1 MSEIGDA
8 AASYARDYGIAV
20 FPLWPSSK
28 KPKVKNGLKA
38 ATTDLEEIEKAW
50 DCEPTMNV
58 GGAMGQVSGG
68 VCCIDLDVD
77 ASKGLDGREVLLDWE
92 AEHGKLPD
100 TATAVTG
107 RGGLHLFYRF
117 DHPVKN
123 SANEEIGVDIRGDG
137 GFAMLAPSVHP
148 NGRTVEWEE
157 PLEDAPIADADE
169 LVEEFVKFARPA
181 GHSDDGDMSKKVDLS
196 RTVKEG
202 GRNQALYSSLCS
214 LQSGSVDD
222 GTIAAFA
229 RYYNDNL
236 LVPPL
241 PEDEVR
247 RTLHSALSHPKGNPE
262 MDERRSSETY
272 ADDLP
277 MPEPL
282 KVEDP
287 PELSP
292 ELIHGVLR
300 RGHKLAVTGPS
311 KAGKTFLL
319 IQLAEAVATGAN
331 WLGMPCE
338 KGRVL
343 YCNFEVDPA
352 SFVHRCLAVA
362 ERRGVDLAEIGK
374 NIDVW
379 NLRGHS
385 RALKDMVG
393 RMVGVI
399 SEADYALVVV
409 DPIYKLMSGSEND
422 ADVVAEFCAGL
433 DRLANEGCSIAYV
446 HHHSKGFQAGK
457 SAMDRAS
464 GSGVFARDADAMLD
478 MIELAVPDELRLHS
492 DASARAWRI
501 TSTLREFPD
510 IDDVDVWFSF
520 PVHVQDATGELAEC
534 EPLSPILTANEGRK
548 RQAENETARNIRELE
563 EYLDGWF
570 KTHNEPCP
578 RKRLEEAFGVSART
592 MNRRIDMSSKYQRS
606 ESKNSPSMVSR
617 VDYD

>member
-20 FPLWPSSK
+20 FPLWPRSK
-28 KPKVKNGLKA
+28 KPKVENGLNA
-38 ATTDLEEIEKAW
+38 ATTDIEEIERAW
-50 DCEPTMNV
+50 DYEPTMNV

-77 ASKGLDGREVLLDWE
+77 SSKGLDGREVLLDWE

-169 LVEEFVKFARPA
+169 LVEEFVRFARPA
-181 GHSDDGDMSKKVDLS
+181 GHSDDGGMSKKVDLS

-229 RYYNDNL
+229 RYYNDNM

-262 MDERRSSETY
+262 MDERRSSEAY

-362 ERRGVDLAEIGK
+362 ERRGVDLAEIGR

-393 RMVGVI
+393 RMVKVI

-520 PVHVQDATGELAEC
+520 PVHVQDATGELAKC

>member
-1 MSEIGDA
+1 MSGIGDA
-8 AASYARDYGIAV
+8 AVSYARDYGIAV
-20 FPLWPSSK
+20 FPLWPRAK
-28 KPKVKNGLKA
+28 EPKVKNGHKV
-38 ATTDLEEIEKAW
+38 ATTDVDLIAQAW
-50 DCEPTMNV
+50 DYDPDMNV
-58 GGAMGQVSGG
+58 GGAMGQASGG
-68 VCCIDLDVD
+68 VCCIDLDVKPE
-77 ASKGLDGREVLLDWE
+77 KGIDGREALLDWE
-92 AEHGKLPD
+92 AEHGKLPE
-100 TATAVTG
+100 TATAITG
-107 RGGLHLFYRF
+107 SGGLHLFYRF
-117 DHPVKN
+117 GHAVKP
-123 SANEEIGVDIRGDG
+123 SVNEELGVDVRGDG
-137 GFAMLAPSVHP
+137 SYAMLAPSVHP

-169 LVEEFVKFARPA
+169 LVEEFVRFARPA
-181 GHSDDGDMSKKVDLS
+181 GHSEDGDMSKKVDL
-196 RTVKEG
+196 TAAVKEG
-202 GRNQALYSSLCS
+202 GRNNAIHKALCS
-214 LQSGSVDD
+214 LQSGNVDD
-222 GTIAAFA
+222 ETIMAFA
-229 RYYNDNL
+229 GYYNERM

-241 PEDEVR
+241 PDEEVR
-247 RTLHSALSHPKGNPE
+247 RTLCSVLSLPKGNRE
-262 MDERRSSETY
+262 MDERRRSEAY

-282 KVEDP
+282 NVEDP

-319 IQLAEAVATGAN
+319 IQLAEAVATGSN

-352 SFVHRCLAVA
+352 SFAHRCLAVA
-362 ERRGVDLAEIGK
+362 ERRGVDLAEIGR

-399 SEADYALVVV
+399 SKADYALVVV

-478 MIELAVPDELRLHS
+478 MIELAVPDELRLHA
-492 DASARAWRI
+492 DANARAWRI

-510 IDDVDVWFSF
+510 VDDVDVWFSF

-534 EPLSPILTANEGRK
+534 EPLSPLMSAGEGRK
-548 RQAENETARNIRELE
+548 KQAENETARNVRELE
-563 EYLDGWF
+563 DFLDGWF
-570 KTHNEPCP
+570 EHHTEPCP
-578 RKRLEEAFGVSART
+578 RKRLEEAFGVSAKT
-592 MNRRIDMSSKYQRS
+592 INRRVELSDKYRRS
-606 ESKNSPSMVSR
+606 ESKNTPAAVVK
-617 VDYD
+617 VDC

>member
-20 FPLWPSSK
+20 FPLWPRSK
-28 KPKVKNGLKA
+28 KPKVENGLNA
-38 ATTDLEEIEKAW
+38 ATTDIETIKMAW
-50 DCEPTMNV
+50 EYEPGMNV
-58 GGAMGQVSGG
+58 GGAMGQASGG

-169 LVEEFVKFARPA
+169 LVEEFVRFARPA
-181 GHSDDGDMSKKVDLS
+181 GHSDDGGMSKKVDFS

-229 RYYNDNL
+229 RYYNDNM

-262 MDERRSSETY
+262 MDERRSSEAY

-319 IQLAEAVATGAN
+319 IQLAEAVATGSN

-362 ERRGVDLAEIGK
+362 ERRGVDLAEIGR

-399 SEADYALVVV
+399 SKADYALVVV

-478 MIELAVPDELRLHS
+478 MIELAVPDELRLHA
-492 DASARAWRI
+492 DANARAWRI

-510 IDDVDVWFSF
+510 VDDVDVWFSF

-534 EPLSPILTANEGRK
+534 EPLSPLMSAGEGRK
-548 RQAENETARNIRELE
+548 KQAENKTARNVRELE
-563 EYLDGWF
+563 DFLDGWF
-570 KTHNEPCP
+570 GHHTEPCP
-578 RKRLEEAFGVSART
+578 RKRLEEAFGVSAKT
-592 MNRRIDMSSKYQRS
+592 INRRVELSDKYRRS
-606 ESKNSPSMVSR
+606 ESKNTPAAVVK
-617 VDYD
+617 VDC

>member
-20 FPLWPSSK
+20 FPLWPRSK
-28 KPKVKNGLKA
+28 KPKVENGLNA
-38 ATTDLEEIEKAW
+38 ATTDLEEIERAW
-50 DCEPTMNV
+50 DYEPDMNV

-157 PLEDAPIADADE
+157 PLGDAPIADADE

-181 GHSDDGDMSKKVDLS
+181 GHSDDGGMSKKVDFS

-229 RYYNDNL
+229 RYYNDNML
-236 LVPPL
+236 IPPL

-262 MDERRSSETY
+262 MDERRSSEAY

-393 RMVGVI
+393 RMVKVI

-478 MIELAVPDELRLHS
+478 MIELAVPDELKLHS

-501 TSTLREFPD
+501 TSTLREFQD

>member
-20 FPLWPSSK
+20 FPLWPRSK
-28 KPKVKNGLKA
+28 KPKVENGLNA
-38 ATTDLEEIEKAW
+38 ATTDIEEIERAW
-50 DCEPTMNV
+50 DYEPTMNV

-157 PLEDAPIADADE
+157 PLEDAPIADADQ

-229 RYYNDNL
+229 RYYNDNM

-262 MDERRSSETY
+262 MDERRSSEAY

-282 KVEDP
+282 EVEDP

-362 ERRGVDLAEIGK
+362 ERRGVDLAEIGR

-393 RMVGVI
+393 RMVKVI

-548 RQAENETARNIRELE
+548 RQAENETARNVRELE

-578 RKRLEEAFGVSART
+578 RRRLEEAFGVSART

>member
-20 FPLWPSSK
+20 FPLWPRSK
-28 KPKVKNGLKA
+28 KPKVENGLKA
-38 ATTDLEEIEKAW
+38 ATTDLEEIERAW
-50 DCEPTMNV
+50 DYEPTMNV

-169 LVEEFVKFARPA
+169 LVEEFVRFARPT
-181 GHSDDGDMSKKVDLS
+181 GHSDDGGMSKKVDLS

-229 RYYNDNL
+229 RYYNDNM

-262 MDERRSSETY
+262 MDERRSSEAY

-282 KVEDP
+282 EVEDP

-352 SFVHRCLAVA
+352 SFVHRCLSVA

-399 SEADYALVVV
+399 SKADYALVVV

-478 MIELAVPDELRLHS
+478 MIELAVPDELMLHS

-606 ESKNSPSMVSR
+606 ESKNSPSTVSR